1 MHMDG
6 GAAEMTG
13 YNFTQQKKTASEIL
27 SIFLLSVLI
36 FFFVSD
42 EDFRTFTGETYRWGH
57 SPMLTHH
64 VQAAVI
70 ALKAQVGDVQ

>member
-1 MHMDG
+1 MDG

-27 SIFLLSVLI
+27 SILLLSVLFFC

>member
-1 MHMDG
+1 MDG

-13 YNFTQQKKTASEIL
+13 YNYTQQKKTVFE
-27 SIFLLSVLI
+27 SVLLLGA

-42 EDFRTFTGETYRWGH
+42 EEFRMFTGETYRWGH